1 MKGKN
6 INAIRSMKGMTPE
19 KLATGLGWFSIGLG
33 VTELVT
39 GGKLSKALGMGDR
52 NAGKVVRAF
61 GVREI
66 ASGLL
71 ILNGSKR
78 AGVASRIPG
87 DVLDLGTLWSAMAL
101 PSNPHRGRVA
111 LAMGA
116 VAGATL
122 LDVVTAKRV

>member
-1 MKGKN
+1 MKRKLNGV
-6 INAIRSMKGMTPE
+6 NAE
-19 KLATGLGWFSIGLG
+19 KMATALGWFSIGLG

-66 ASGLL
+66 ASGIL

-78 AGVASRIPG
+78 MGVASRIPG
-87 DVLDLGTLWSAMAL
+87 DVADMGTLWSAMAL

-122 LDVVTAKRV
+122 LDVMTAKRL